1 MPGYADPKYLI
12 GLKNLYLAAKTT
24 VDGFMTGLNKSR
36 IKGRGTEFS
45 QYRSYQAGDDL
56 RWLDWKMFAR
66 SDRYYI
72 RESEMETQIGIT
84 FMLDASASMRHED
97 NDISKLE
104 FGKYIIG
111 CLAYLATMH
120 GDAVGMATFSEGHI
134 NNLASRQSFQ
144 HLSRLLHRLENVYAG
159 GRFTEPVHYKK
170 FMGTTRRKE
179 LVVFV
184 TDMYQQEVEIFK
196 LLELIKA
203 MGHDLIVFQLIGQN
217 EISLNYKGFTALE
230 DLETGET
237 IAVDVESLRK
247 TYHDKLDQFLTGISK
262 KMLEKQVDYALIK
275 MNDKVDEVLRKFLT
289 QRAKH

>member
-1 MPGYADPKYLI
+1 MPVYADPKYLI
-12 GLKNLYLAAKTT
+12 GLKNLHLAAKTT

-36 IKGRGTEFS
+36 IKGPGTEFS

-84 FMLDASASMRHED
+84 FMLDASASMKHED
-97 NDISKLE
+97 KGITKLDYA
-104 FGKYIIG
+104 KYIIG

-120 GDAVGMATFSEGHI
+120 GDAVGMAIFSEGHI

-144 HLSRLLHRLENVYAG
+144 HLSRLLHRLETVDAG
-159 GRFTEPVHYKK
+159 GRFTEPVHLKK
-170 FMGTTRRKE
+170 FMSISRRKE

-184 TDMYQQEVEIFK
+184 TDMYQQESEIFK
-196 LLELIKA
+196 LLDLIKA

-217 EISLNYKGFTALE
+217 ELSLNFKGFSALE
-230 DLETGET
+230 DLETGEV
-237 IAVDVESLRK
+237 IAVDVESLHK
-247 TYHDKLDQFLTGISK
+247 TYSQKLDQFLAGIQKDAGKTSG
-262 KMLEKQVDYALIK
+262 LCI
-275 MNDKVDEVLRKFLT
+275 DENKRSSGRGV
-289 QRAKH
+289 AEIS